1 MYTYICY
8 MSELNF
14 SRALFWDIDPKNLD
28 IEKHS
33 KFIIRRVLQYG
44 SIEDWENIKKIFGL
58 NKIVSTAK
66 TIKDLDKKTAS
77 FLSVIG
83 NVTKKDFIC
92 YTTKPSTPK
101 HWNF

>member
-1 MYTYICY
+1 MDKLSFNKT
-8 MSELNF
+8 
-14 SRALFWDIDPKNLD
+14 LFWDIDPDALD

-44 SIEDWENIKKIFGL
+44 SFDDWNSIKKIFGL

-66 TIKDLDKKTAS
+66 MIKDLDKKTAS

-83 NVTKKDFIC
+83 NVPKKDFIC
-92 YTTKPSTPK
+92 YTTKQSTPK

>member
-1 MYTYICY
+1 
-8 MSELNF
+8 MSVLKF
-14 SRALFWDIDPKNLD
+14 DRVLFWDIDPKTLD

-44 SIEDWENIKKIFGL
+44 SMEDWEKIKKIFGL
-58 NKIVSTAK
+58 NKIVSTAI
-66 TIKDLDKKTAS
+66 TLKDLDKKTAS

-83 NVTKKDFIC
+83 NVPKNEFIC

>member
-1 MYTYICY
+1 MDA
-8 MSELNF
+8 LKF
-14 SRALFWDIDPKNLD
+14 DRALFWDIDPDTLD
-28 IEKHS
+28 IKKHS

-44 SIEDWENIKKIFGL
+44 SIEDWEKIKNIFGL

-83 NVTKKDFIC
+83 NVPKNDFIC